1 MHKALIESLP
11 CLVSKAC
18 QCIHKSLFRGVTMW
32 ARIGL
37 GFPIYLENVYFCFCS
52 EDKRLLYQI
61 FLRINNPC
69 VFFSVK
75 FYLRVECT
83 IGVRRILTSLVF
95 LVNKCFII
103 TTPRGSQCLENI
115 MHPLATGSVGSLH
128 CFIMGLKWFC
138 KLYRNCTFCFHSRA
152 EEKAWR

>member
-11 CLVSKAC
+11 CLVSKAY

-37 GFPIYLENVYFCFCS
+37 GFPIYLENFYFCFCS

-69 VFFSVK
+69 FF
-75 FYLRVECT
+75 FFPL
-83 IGVRRILTSLVF
+83 
-95 LVNKCFII
+95 NFIY
-103 TTPRGSQCLENI
+103 
-115 MHPLATGSVGSLH
+115 V
-128 CFIMGLKWFC
+128 
-138 KLYRNCTFCFHSRA
+138 
-152 EEKAWR
+152 